1 MTGRNE
7 PDSAPTLDRATALRH
22 FAGFSGATQ
31 SQRHIKPLH
40 EYVAARLVLEGG
52 FAPDDLLPRPP
63 LQATGGRGALRL
75 SYALERANSAEA
87 TILGGLK
94 TKSVDIVVTKRGIG
108 PVLAISCKGMTGAF
122 RNLTNRLEETIGEC
136 TNIHIGY
143 PMLVFGYLF
152 LAKANR
158 AGADTETRDVA
169 INEDN
174 EPVESLVR
182 FHAALSEMTGRL
194 GVRNDASRYETVGL
208 GLVDTRP
215 GSEGQLLDTFPPSGS
230 PVRLEQFFNTLYRRY
245 DERFVVGAPALAVQ
259 TRRRVW
265 DPDSAIFQDGTLAE
279 LDYPIRT
286 GD

>member
-1 MTGRNE
+1 MTSRNE
-7 PDSAPTLDRATALRH
+7 QDSTRALDRPAALRH
-22 FAGFSGATQ
+22 FASFSGSTQ

-52 FAPDDLLPRPP
+52 FAPDDLLPHPP
-63 LQATGGRGALRL
+63 LQATGDRRTPRIA
-75 SYALERANSAEA
+75 YALEKATSAEA

-94 TKSVDIVVTKRGIG
+94 TKSVDIVVTKQGMG

-152 LAKANR
+152 LARANR
-158 AGADTETRDVA
+158 TDAGTAANDVA
-169 INEDN
+169 INEDD

-194 GVRNDASRYETVGL
+194 GVRNDASRYEAVGL

-215 GSEGQLLDTFPPSGS
+215 GLEGRLLDDFPPPGS
-230 PVRLEQFFNTLYRRY
+230 PVRLDQFFNTLYRRY
-245 DERFVVGAPALAVQ
+245 DERFVVGAPALAAH

-265 DPDSAIFQDGTLAE
+265 DSESAIFQDGTLPE
-279 LDYPIRT
+279 LDYRIRS

>member
-1 MTGRNE
+1 MTSSNE
-7 PDSAPTLDRATALRH
+7 QNSTPALDRATALRH
-22 FAGFSGATQ
+22 FAGFRGTTQ
-31 SQRHIKPLH
+31 SQQHIKPLH

-52 FAPDDLLPRPP
+52 FAPDDLLPHPP
-63 LQATGGRGALRL
+63 LQATGHRRVPRL
-75 SYALERANSAEA
+75 SYAPEGATRAEA

-94 TKSVDIVVTKRGIG
+94 TKSVDIVVTKQGIG

-152 LAKANR
+152 LARANR
-158 AGADTETRDVA
+158 AGTHNPANDVA
-169 INEDN
+169 INDGN
-174 EPVESLVR
+174 EPVEALVR

-194 GVRNDASRYETVGL
+194 GVRDDASRYEAVGM

-215 GSEGQLLDTFPPSGS
+215 ALEGQLLDTFPPSGS
-230 PVRLEQFFNTLYRRY
+230 RVRLDQFFNTLYRRY
-245 DERFVVGAPALAVQ
+245 DERFVVGAPALAAH

-265 DPDSAIFQDGTLAE
+265 DPTRPFFKTA
-279 LDYPIRT
+279 P
-286 GD
+286 